1 MSAVLVKPDGTL
13 VVTVRL
19 TLKPGRDDDLIDLV
33 KSAPRRGL
41 SAVVKES
48 MRSGATPQF
57 VVSASEDTLDL
68 PDIGLE
74 L

>member
-1 MSAVLVKPDGTL
+1 
-13 VVTVRL
+13 
-19 TLKPGRDDDLIDLV
+19 LV